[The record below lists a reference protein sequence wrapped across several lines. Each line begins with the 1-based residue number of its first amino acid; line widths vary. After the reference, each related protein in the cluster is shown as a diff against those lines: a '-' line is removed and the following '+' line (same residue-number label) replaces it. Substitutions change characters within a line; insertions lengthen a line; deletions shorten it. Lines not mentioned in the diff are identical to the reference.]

1 MYNYYNN
8 IHRRCNVDLTYWALL
23 IMFLVYLL
31 FNIKKVY
38 YALINGF
45 SEYGVP
51 FMVGLIT
58 FILIFI
64 AGCIIGVVAPE
75 YGWIPQWAFILFIV
89 GFFVC
94 RFLFG
99 IPK

>member
-1 MYNYYNN
+1 MDASDYF
-8 IHRRCNVDLTYWALL
+8 LL
-23 IMFLVYLL
+23 VIAVIYFL

-38 YALINGF
+38 TFFRYSFNENGVIF
-45 SEYGVP
+45 TL
-51 FMVGLIT
+51 GLIL
-58 FILIFI
+58 FVSICILGLIF
-64 AGCIIGVVAPE
+64 AFTAPQ

>member
-1 MYNYYNN
+1 MD
-8 IHRRCNVDLTYWALL
+8 ITTWALL
-23 IMFLVYLL
+23 IMVSIYFL

-38 YALINGF
+38 YGIIGIF

-51 FMVGLIT
+51 FAIGLMV
-58 FILIFI
+58 FALIFI
-64 AGCIIGVVAPE
+64 VGCIIGIVAPE
-75 YGWIPQWAFILFIV
+75 YFWIPQWAFILFII

-94 RFLFG
+94 RLLFG